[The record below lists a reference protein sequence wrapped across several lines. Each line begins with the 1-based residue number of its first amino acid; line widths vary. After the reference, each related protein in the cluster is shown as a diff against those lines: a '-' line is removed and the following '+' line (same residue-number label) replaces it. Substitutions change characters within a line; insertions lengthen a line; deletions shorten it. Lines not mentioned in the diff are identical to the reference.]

1 LGQKKLDE
9 DAADGGANRLS
20 CHPVLKVFKE
30 KTDFTIALAGN
41 PNVGK
46 SCIFNQLTGLG
57 VVTANYPGKTVELNA
72 GVTTHN
78 GLRIGII
85 DLPGTYGIGAFSD
98 DQWVARHGILDGRPD
113 VVVVVVDAT
122 NLHRNLYMVLQF
134 LELGFPVVMALNLI
148 DCATKNGL
156 RIDRERLSELLGVP
170 IVPTVAIRGEGIK
183 ELIQT
188 TVDVALGNLKVK
200 RAKIEFSGDVE
211 KSITTL
217 EEAIKKHMPKIP
229 YDLPP
234 RALAIQLLEGD
245 SEFTQLLRE
254 SESEDK
260 RGRRQRQRPSELDEH
275 SNQERILELSATLAK
290 SIQKNGEP
298 SSVEISRERYG
309 LAGTIADEVQTKTSK
324 TIPLSE
330 KLKHYSVESRTGI
343 PLMILVLLGV
353 FAFIFYVG
361 NLLSNALNNSWGSFV
376 SPYLGQLVHSIVQNQ
391 TLAKIVLWG
400 VNDGV
405 LAWLSVGVPYVLIF
419 YLVLSV
425 LEDTGYLNSVA
436 FLTDNIMHKLGLH
449 GRAIIP
455 ILTGA
460 GCNVPAV
467 MGTRVLTTKRER
479 IIASTLVVLVPC
491 SARTAVIFGAVGNF
505 LGLSYA
511 VLIFV
516 LELIL
521 IGLVGLG
528 LHRLLPGESPG
539 LVMEMFPFRTPSI
552 SSSAKKTWF
561 RFRDFALV
569 AFPFIVFGSL
579 AMGALFETGYL
590 QAIVGPIQPAT
601 SLVLGLPAVAGV
613 TLILGIV
620 RKELALELLVALAVA
635 QYGATAKNLLVFM
648 TPLQIF
654 VFALVL
660 TIYVPCIATVA
671 VLGRELG
678 WKNAVLIMVFTVALA
693 LMIGALAYRLLPFL
707 LPIR

>member
-1 LGQKKLDE
+1 M
-9 DAADGGANRLS
+9 S
-20 CHPVLKVFKE
+20 SHPVLKGFKE

-57 VVTANYPGKTVELNA
+57 VVTANYPGKTVELNV
-72 GVTTHN
+72 GITRHN
-78 GLRIGII
+78 GLNIGII
-85 DLPGTYGIGAFSD
+85 DLPGTYSIGAFSD

-134 LELGFPVVMALNLI
+134 LELGFPVVLALNLI
-148 DCATKNGL
+148 DCATKIGIKIN
-156 RIDRERLSELLGVP
+156 IDKLSELLGVP
-170 IVPTVAIRGEGIK
+170 VVPTVAIRGEGIK
-183 ELIQT
+183 ELIK
-188 TVDVALGNLKVK
+188 TVVNVALGNLKVK
-200 RAKIEFSGDVE
+200 PAKIEFSSDVE
-211 KSITTL
+211 QSIKTL
-217 EEAIKKHMPKIP
+217 EEAIKKHMSKIP

-245 SEFTQLLRE
+245 SEFTEIVRKGEPSYGSGTRE
-254 SESEDK
+254 GQQDSD
-260 RGRRQRQRPSELDEH
+260 RGER
-275 SNQERILELSATLAK
+275 SNQGAILELSSTLAK
-290 SIQKNGEP
+290 NLEKRSGS
-298 SSVEISRERYG
+298 SSVEITRERYG
-309 LAGTIADEVQTKTSK
+309 LAGTIADEAQTRSEQA
-324 TIPLSE
+324 IPFSE

-343 PLMILVLLGV
+343 PIMILVLLGV
-353 FAFIFYVG
+353 FALIFYVG
-361 NLLSNALNNSWGSFV
+361 NSLSNILSNSWGSFV
-376 SPYLGQLVHSIVQNQ
+376 SPYLSQLVHSLVQNQ
-391 TLAKIVLWG
+391 TLAKIILWG
-400 VNDGV
+400 VDDGI

-419 YLVLSV
+419 YLVLSA

-436 FLTDNIMHKLGLH
+436 FLTDSIMHRLGLH

-460 GCNVPAV
+460 GCNVPAI

-479 IIASTLVVLVPC
+479 LIASTLIVLVPC

-516 LELIL
+516 FELIL
-521 IGLVGLG
+521 IVLVGFG
-528 LHRLLPGESPG
+528 LHKMLPGESPG
-539 LVMEMFPFRTPSI
+539 LVMEMFPFRIPSI
-552 SSSAKKTWF
+552 SSSLKKTWF
-561 RFRDFALV
+561 RFKDFAFI
-569 AFPFIVFGSL
+569 AFPFVVGGSFV
-579 AMGALFETGYL
+579 MGALFETGYL
-590 QAIVGPIQPAT
+590 QAIINPLQPAV

-620 RKELALELLVALAVA
+620 RKELALELLIALAVA
-635 QYGATAKNLLVFM
+635 QYGAAAKNLLVFM

-660 TIYVPCIATVA
+660 TIYVPCVATVA

-678 WKNAVLIMVFTVALA
+678 WKNAILIMIFTIILAVA
-693 LMIGALAYRLLPFL
+693 IGALAYRILPFI

>member
-1 LGQKKLDE
+1 M
-9 DAADGGANRLS
+9 S
-20 CHPVLKVFKE
+20 CHPVLKAFKE

-57 VVTANYPGKTVELNA
+57 VVTANYPGKTVELNE

-78 GLRIGII
+78 GLKIGII
-85 DLPGTYGIGAFSD
+85 DLPGTYSIGAFSD
-98 DQWVARHGILDGRPD
+98 DQWVARHGILDGHPD
-113 VVVVVVDAT
+113 VIVVVVDAT

-156 RIDRERLSELLGVP
+156 KINIEKLSELLGVP

-188 TVDVALGNLKVK
+188 VVNVALGNSKIK
-200 RAKIEFSGDVE
+200 PAKIEFSNEVE
-211 KSITTL
+211 KSIKTL
-217 EEAIKKHMPKIP
+217 EEAIKKNMTKTP

-245 SEFTQLLRE
+245 PEFEEMLKENESDDKHETQQ
-254 SESEDK
+254 K
-260 RGRRQRQRPSELDEH
+260 QPQNKLDEH
-275 SNQERILELSATLAK
+275 PNQENILKLSASLAK
-290 SIQKNGEP
+290 NMERNGHL
-298 SSVEISRERYG
+298 SRVEISRERYKI
-309 LAGTIADEVQTKTSK
+309 AETIAEESLTKTEK
-324 TIPLSE
+324 AAPFSE

-343 PLMILVLLGV
+343 PLMILVLVGV
-353 FAFIFYVG
+353 LALIFYVG
-361 NLLSNALNNSWGSFV
+361 NLLSDALNNSWGSYV
-376 SPYLGQLVHSIVQNQ
+376 SPYLGQLVHALIQNQ
-391 TLAKIVLWG
+391 TAAKIVLWG
-400 VNDGV
+400 VDGGL

-436 FLTDNIMHKLGLH
+436 FLTDNLMHKLGLH

-460 GCNVPAV
+460 GCNVPAI

-479 IIASTLVVLVPC
+479 IIASTLIVLVPC

-511 VLIFV
+511 VLIFIF
-516 LELIL
+516 ELIL

-552 SSSAKKTWF
+552 SSSLKKTWF
-561 RFRDFALV
+561 RFKGFALI
-569 AFPFIVFGSL
+569 ALPFIIIGSF

-590 QAIVGPIQPAT
+590 QAVVNPIQPAV
-601 SLVLGLPAVAGV
+601 SLILGLPAVAGV

-620 RKELALELLVALAVA
+620 RKELALELLIALAVA

-660 TIYVPCIATVA
+660 TIYVPCLATVA
-671 VLGRELG
+671 VLGKELG
-678 WKNAVLIMVFTVALA
+678 WKNAVLIMVFTVVLA
-693 LMIGALAYRLLPFL
+693 LVIGSLAYHLLPWL
-707 LPIR
+707 IPIR